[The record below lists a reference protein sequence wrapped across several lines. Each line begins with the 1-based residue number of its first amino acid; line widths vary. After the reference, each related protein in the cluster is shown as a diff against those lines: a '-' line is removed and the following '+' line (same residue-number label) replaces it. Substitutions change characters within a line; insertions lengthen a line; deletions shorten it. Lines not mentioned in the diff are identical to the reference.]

1 MVEWLAGNRIRG
13 TSTERTTTAGIGNEV
28 GGWKEIGR
36 KTVGTAGKT
45 IDVSGLDN
53 KRYYMILTDAQV
65 TGGTMQMNHRIGTGS
80 YANSGYS
87 HRRSDNGGTDATVNT
102 ANEMAM
108 ENLTSAYPR
117 FTVSYLSNTAGKEK
131 LNIGTLVADDSGAPE
146 RSQCVNKWTGT
157 TDVNQIQA
165 VTEATGNFAVG
176 AEIVILGWDE
186 DDTHTENF
194 WEELTSA
201 DVTSSNIDVSFT
213 AKKYLMVQYQC
224 ELAVYNNNSFGIR
237 FNGGTSGYSRR
248 FSQKGVAI
256 SPENSQNKISFIY
269 SGNKKIFGTAF
280 IINNASKN
288 KLLMCEQVGEENTAG
303 GAYAPFRW
311 EFAGKSTLQ
320 DQITSIQLLDTVLPF
335 ISGHIKVW
343 GHD

>member
-1 MVEWLAGNRIRG
+1 MTEWLAGNRIIG
-13 TSTERTTTAGIGNEV
+13 TNAERTTTTGIGNSV
-28 GGWKEIGR
+28 SGWKELGR
-36 KTVGTAGKT
+36 KVVGTAGKT

-80 YANSGYS
+80 YENSGYS

-102 ANEMAM
+102 ASEMAM

-131 LNIGTLVADDSGAPE
+131 LNIGTLVADDSGSLE

-165 VTEATGNFAVG
+165 FTEATGNFAVG
-176 AEIVILGWDE
+176 AELVILGWDE
-186 DDTHTENF
+186 YDTHTDNF
-194 WEELTSA
+194 WEELASA
-201 DVTSSNIDVSFT
+201 DVTSSGIDVSFT

-224 ELAVYNNNSFGIR
+224 TLATWNSNAFGMR

-248 FSQKGVAI
+248 FSQNGVVVTPANNQNMI
-256 SPENSQNKISFIY
+256 SLIY
-269 SGNKKIFGTAF
+269 SGNKKVFGTAF

-288 KLLMCEQVGEENTAG
+288 KLLMCDQVGEENTAG
-303 GAYAPFRW
+303 AGYAPFRW

-320 DQITSIQLLDTVLPF
+320 DQITSIQLLDTVANLT
-335 ISGHIKVW
+335 SGHIKVW